1 MEQYRSLSVW
11 PWAVI
16 EFSLFYKFMA
26 NEMMVMITEIFLSE
40 HLKG

>member
-1 MEQYRSLSVW
+1 MEKYRSLSVW

-16 EFSLFYKFMA
+16 EFSVFDKFVA
-26 NEMMVMITEIFLSE
+26 NEMMVMITEIVLSE